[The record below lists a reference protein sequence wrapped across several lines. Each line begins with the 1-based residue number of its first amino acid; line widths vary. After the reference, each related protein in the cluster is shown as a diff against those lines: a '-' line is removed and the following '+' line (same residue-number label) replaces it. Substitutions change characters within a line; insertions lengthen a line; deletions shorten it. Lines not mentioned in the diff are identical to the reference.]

1 MFIALLCVVAV
12 AISCFLMSGS
22 AKTSVL
28 VEEGGNQSRKR
39 SLSSAS
45 NDTKKDI
52 NTQTKK
58 TKTDEMSGNEKKSNF
73 SVLAPNSNG
82 AVKMIS
88 TSSTMSKPGAATKK
102 LVIKN
107 FKSKNNNMFELY
119 IVILLTFF
127 PVSIACLI

>member
-1 MFIALLCVVAV
+1 MFNALLCVVAV

-107 FKSKNNNMFELY
+107 FKSKNNNMFEL
-119 IVILLTFF
+119 
-127 PVSIACLI
+127 